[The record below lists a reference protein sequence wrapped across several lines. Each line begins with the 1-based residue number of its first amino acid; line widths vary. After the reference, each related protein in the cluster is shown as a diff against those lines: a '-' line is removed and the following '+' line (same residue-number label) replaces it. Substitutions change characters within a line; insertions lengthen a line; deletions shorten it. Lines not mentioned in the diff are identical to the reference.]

1 MALGCEVGFYMWE
14 GKCLAICPNASYPMN
29 HTELKGLLSG
39 VCVPCHYSCLY
50 CNGPSDSQCTSC
62 YPDSQLKTISIPGI
76 IEQTIVEIHLTISCF
91 IVTGSQAVPES
102 HCYPHELVK
111 QLTGY
116 EHWSVGVELALAF
129 NLALV
134 VALMIYMM
142 CTKKSC
148 SPSCVLNCC
157 SSSGERE
164 TNNRQGDYNLLTQT
178 SGSNFPQPIG
188 SQTIHS
194 KRPSSKANIETEG
207 V

>member
-14 GKCLAICPNASYPMN
+14 SKCLAICPNASYPMN

-62 YPDSQLKTISIPGI
+62 YPDSELKTISIPGI
-76 IEQTIVEIHLTISCF
+76 DDQTVVEIHLTINCM
-91 IVTGSQAVPES
+91 VTGSQAEPES

-164 TNNRQGDYNLLTQT
+164 TNHRQGDYNLLTQT

-188 SQTIHS
+188 SETIHS
-194 KRPSSKANIETEG
+194 KRPSSKANIETGG